1 MSKIHEMLLAQD
13 KKNIFDF
20 CNIPSIGYPSGLF
33 PLDYSNGYWVRV
45 NNRGKKDVPD
55 RWLNIGTQGGSFYT
69 IIGNS
74 GVGKSAAAIK
84 MGSAMIRDFDLGD
97 YYHIDAEGTSN
108 QTRIQTLN
116 GFTDDE
122 MADKYHLPNVI
133 YVEDVFT
140 LIYNLAQIKIN
151 SKEFAY
157 DTGYYDQA
165 GNPIIIP
172 QPTAVLIDSLPSLQT
187 KDVENSAEL
196 GSQTYNMR
204 LAIAY
209 NTFYKRLRPII
220 RDANITVFAI
230 NHIKEKPQM
239 GFIKTQAK
247 IQYLKPEESIP
258 GGSGP
263 IYYSQNLLRMI
274 YRGKFVKD
282 KHGFDGFLVEAL
294 NIKSKTN
301 KSGTS
306 VHLVFNA
313 DHGFEPTLTMLKF
326 AEDHELLCGRNP
338 YSYFKSAPDLRFN
351 TKDVD
356 NIIGNEQ
363 LMEVI
368 MKECEPYLMEMVG
381 TMVSDNDRIM
391 DPKELLNR
399 LNESYQ
405 KEDSDASELVQDVTK
420 EEIKANANALKT
432 VIRSKGMKSKKQFD
446 GIHRYGKHLGK
457 DYKKPE
463 IERYL
468 QMDNVSN
475 MYYNA
480 CIAEMHAKNYHL

>member
-1 MSKIHEMLLAQD
+1 MSKIHDLLVAND
-13 KKNIFDF
+13 KKNVFDF
-20 CNIPSIGYPSGLF
+20 QNTPSIGYPSGLF

-45 NNRGKKDVPD
+45 NNKGKEGVPN

-74 GVGKSAAAIK
+74 GVGKSAIAIA
-84 MGSAMIRDFDLGD
+84 MGSAMIAGFDLGD

-108 QTRIQTLN
+108 PTRIQVLN
-116 GFTDDE
+116 GFTDDM
-122 MADKYHLPNVI
+122 MADKYHLPNLV
-133 YVEDVFT
+133 YVEDVFS

-151 SKEFAY
+151 NKDFQY
-157 DTGYYDQA
+157 NTGCYDQQ

-187 KDVENSAEL
+187 KDVENNAEL

-239 GFIKTQAK
+239 GFFKTQAK

-274 YRGKFVKD
+274 YRGKFVAE
-282 KHGFDGFLVEAL
+282 KHGFDGFMVEAL

-306 VHLVFNA
+306 IPLIFNA
-313 DHGFEPTLTMLKF
+313 DRGFSPILTMLHF
-326 AEDHELLCGRNP
+326 ANENGLIKGRNP
-338 YSYFKSAPDLRFN
+338 YCYFESKPDLKFS
-351 TKDVD
+351 TKDMGFVLD
-356 NIIGNEQ
+356 NEE
-363 LMEVI
+363 LMQVATE
-368 MKECEPYLMEMVG
+368 ECKPLLMEMVG
-381 TMVSDNDRIM
+381 NTVTSDHLMN
-391 DPKELLNR
+391 PKELLNR
-399 LNESYQ
+399 LDASYQ
-405 KEDSDASELVQDVTK
+405 MKDSDKDSVVAAIDNVPIAENRIITTRNYENQTK
-420 EEIKANANALKT
+420 
-432 VIRSKGMKSKKQFD
+432 VFKGM
-446 GIHRYGKHLGK
+446 HRYGKK
-457 DYKKPE
+457 DKHNPR

-468 QMDNVSN
+468 KLNEESEA
-475 MYYNA
+475 YKKA
-480 CIAEMHAKNYHL
+480 CIEEMHRI